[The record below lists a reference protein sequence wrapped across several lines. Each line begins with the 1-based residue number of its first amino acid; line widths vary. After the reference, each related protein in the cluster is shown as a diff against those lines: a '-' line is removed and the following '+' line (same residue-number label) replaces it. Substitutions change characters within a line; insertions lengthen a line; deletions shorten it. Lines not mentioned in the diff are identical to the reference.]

1 MPATPTYSPLPLQTQ
16 ADCLQPYTCRYARYA
31 EINPVQPLKGLR
43 ETRAVSVSYLASV
56 PAGHGG
62 CGIALFYRALAPH
75 GATLPFRITTTHS
88 VVPQF
93 ILNSEILILNWT
105 FTFSAK
111 ERDPET
117 GLSYFGSRYY
127 SSDLSIWLSVDPMSD
142 QYPYQSGYVYCGNN
156 PIKVIDP
163 NGEDEWEF
171 DECGVLK
178 NVIVNND
185 VDVVHIVN
193 ENGARIATSERFTY
207 GTLFN
212 EEDDAAYEN
221 DYFPSLTLFQVSDFE
236 STEAIYKFLADNT
249 SVEWGNVC
257 AEDEERNCL
266 FFIGSNHDESST
278 NIRKTIFER
287 GYTIDREVH
296 NHPSG
301 NPELSER
308 DHQGAVAAITN
319 NPCVQL
325 YLYVTPL
332 LNLKRYDK
340 GTQYWN
346 NEGVLQIPAN
356 KR

>member
-1 MPATPTYSPLPLQTQ
+1 
-16 ADCLQPYTCRYARYA
+16 
-31 EINPVQPLKGLR
+31 
-43 ETRAVSVSYLASV
+43 
-56 PAGHGG
+56 
-62 CGIALFYRALAPH
+62 
-75 GATLPFRITTTHS
+75 
-88 VVPQF
+88 
-93 ILNSEILILNWT
+93 
-105 FTFSAK
+105 
-111 ERDPET
+111 
-117 GLSYFGSRYY
+117 
-127 SSDLSIWLSVDPMSD
+127 MSD
-142 QYPYQSGYVYCGNN
+142 KYPYQSGYVYCGNN

-308 DHQGAVAAITN
+308 DHNGAEAAITN